1 MVPQVADLLQIAQ
14 DVLLAAP
21 SPAPQPID
29 DDKVSPG
36 LIGLAFLLVMGAA
49 VVFLVRSMQ
58 TRLRNID
65 VDRHAR
71 EQEAKRNA
79 AGAPVPDDDPET
91 GGSRL

>member
-1 MVPQVADLLQIAQ
+1 MVPQVGDLLQIAQ

-79 AGAPVPDDDPET
+79 AGAVPDDDPET

>member
-1 MVPQVADLLQIAQ
+1 MTAPLLELVDL
-14 DVLLAAP
+14 VLAAP
-21 SPAPQPID
+21 SPGPVPID
-29 DDKVSPG
+29 EDKVSPG
-36 LIGLAFLLVMGAA
+36 LIGLVFLLVMGAA

-79 AGAPVPDDDPET
+79 AGRPVADDDPGQ
-91 GGSRL
+91 GGSRP